1 MVNMMSI
8 LRLTQLTEMMNK
20 TDLLVERIKLF
31 KNKELRDK
39 AYENMDKKTQKIVMN
54 IIKKSLTYIG
64 KA

>member
-54 IIKKSLTYIG
+54 IIKKSLTYV
-64 KA
+64 A